1 MYDSECALCI
11 LIGPRQMVGW
21 HILHFAMHQKNIKCN
36 FELSIAKFQMQMVNP
51 EIADDFAD
59 ENHYFADK
67 VDFDR
72 QGCPDDSAYRN
83 R

>member
-36 FELSIAKFQMQMVNP
+36 FEGFSSNMFYKASFAPENYPPWRGHATKKQNGCDQKFP
-51 EIADDFAD
+51 A
-59 ENHYFADK
+59 
-67 VDFDR
+67 
-72 QGCPDDSAYRN
+72 
-83 R
+83 